1 MRILLAAK
9 HDYPVRVSLGSG
21 LRPTRYPSG
30 SGGAM
35 HDLIAKGL
43 AELGHDVF
51 YLVPHA
57 PGQCAAMG
65 ITLITEPVRNVDV
78 LHTLSDF
85 HGDLTHEWQAQG
97 KPWVT
102 TWHMDPTA
110 YRELRRTLE
119 AGGKEI
125 PPSYDNWIFVSRTL
139 AEMHGRERYVCNGID
154 PGEYSFSE
162 AKDDYV
168 LFMSSMD
175 WGFAK
180 GLDVALSLSAQLG
193 FKLVVAGAAVDQER
207 INWAAEKCREV
218 KADYVGDVRGQAK
231 ADLLAGAKAFL
242 FPTKVDEA
250 FGLGMAEALMS
261 GTPVICSDRG
271 ACPEIVS
278 PEVGFVCT
286 RPQDYVSALERISEI
301 SPAACRA
308 KALKDYHYLRMAR
321 DYVKEY
327 DREIRQRGGV
337 TDSINN
343 APPCLPE

>member
-9 HDYPVRVSLGSG
+9 HDYPARDAAGSG

-30 SGGAM
+30 SGGAV
-35 HDLIAKGL
+35 HDLIGKGL

-51 YLVPHA
+51 YLVPHTPGQRA
-57 PGQCAAMG
+57 PGGVTLVTAAVD
-65 ITLITEPVRNVDV
+65 EADV

-85 HGDLTHEWQAQG
+85 HPDLTTAWQAQG
-97 KPWVT
+97 RPWVT

-110 YRELRRTLE
+110 YRELRRILE
-119 AGGKEI
+119 AGGNDV
-125 PPSYDNWIFVSRTL
+125 PPSRDNWIFVSHTIARL
-139 AEMHGRERYVCNGID
+139 YRRDRYVRNGID
-154 PGEYSFSE
+154 PGEYNFSE
-162 AKDDYV
+162 TKNDYV

-180 GLDVALSLSAQLG
+180 GLDIALSLSAQLG

-207 INWAAEKCREV
+207 INWVAEKCRQV

-278 PEVGFVCT
+278 PEVGFVCA
-286 RPQDYVSALERISEI
+286 RPEDYVSAIERIGEI

-308 KALKDYHYLRMAR
+308 KAIKDYHYLRMAR
-321 DYVKEY
+321 DYLKEY
-327 DREIRQRGGV
+327 ETEIRQSKETLHSFTR
-337 TDSINN
+337 DPRS
-343 APPCLPE
+343 LSE

>member
-9 HDYPVRVSLGSG
+9 HDYPARESVSSG

-57 PGQCAAMG
+57 PGQRATMG
-65 ITLITEPVRNVDV
+65 ITLIAEPVHNADV

-85 HGDLTHEWQAQG
+85 HEDLTNEWQAQG

-102 TWHMDPTA
+102 TWHMDPNA

-119 AGGKEI
+119 AGEY
-125 PPSYDNWIFVSRTL
+125 PPSCDNWIFVSRTIAQL
-139 AEMHGRERYVCNGID
+139 HGRERYVCNGVD
-154 PGEYSFSE
+154 PEEFIFSE

-175 WGFAK
+175 WGLAK

-207 INWAAEKCREV
+207 IDWVAEKCREV
-218 KADYVGDVRGQAK
+218 KAEYVGDVRGQAK

-261 GTPVICSDRG
+261 GTPVICSNRG

-278 PEVGFVCT
+278 PEVGFVCVG
-286 RPQDYVSALERISEI
+286 PQDYVAAIERIGEI

-321 DYVKEY
+321 DYVQEY
-327 DREIRQRGGV
+327 EEEIRQKWGSDRPG
-337 TDSINN
+337 INDRTT
-343 APPCLPE
+343 LSS